1 MARENV
7 ARVHERID
15 RVNKLIIEE
24 SMYEL
29 MKLKPDYGLRVLL
42 DRIKSGDEKVI
53 KFVEDLGVFDKDEVY
68 IMRNCSKA
76 TEPLVLERMSKRLG
90 FS

>member
-1 MARENV
+1 
-7 ARVHERID
+7 
-15 RVNKLIIEE
+15 
-24 SMYEL
+24 MYEL